1 MLDIKNLPL
10 YKNPNI
16 KIKVSKKNT
25 KYMDTLYKSNK
36 MKHDYFGVNF
46 TNNYFSDLK
55 SK

>member
-1 MLDIKNLPL
+1 MLDIKNLPV

-16 KIKVSKKNT
+16 KIKVSKKKT

-36 MKHDYFGVNF
+36 MKHDEFGANF
-46 TNNYFSDLK
+46 EKNYFNELK